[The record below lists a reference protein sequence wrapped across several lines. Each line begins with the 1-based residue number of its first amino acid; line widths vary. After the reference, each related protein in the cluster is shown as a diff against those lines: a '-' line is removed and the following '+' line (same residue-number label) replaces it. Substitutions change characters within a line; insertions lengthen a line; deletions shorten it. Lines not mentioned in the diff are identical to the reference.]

1 MNKGNFNAVFLLLS
15 LFVYANNKALAAELD
30 EHNAASTE
38 LYEHNITSTES
49 DEHNATIIKEDE
61 HDVIPTE
68 SDEHDVIPT
77 EYDEHNVIPTESDEH
92 NVIPTESD
100 EHNVIPTESDEH
112 NAIPT
117 ESDEHNVIP
126 TESDEHNVTPAESYE
141 HNGTP
146 AESDEH
152 NGTPAE
158 SDEHNATPAESDEH
172 NGTPAESDEHNAIPT
187 ESDEH
192 NATIIKEDEHDVIP
206 TEYDEHNAT
215 PAESDEHNVT
225 PAESDEHN
233 GTPAESDE
241 HNAIPTESDE
251 HNATIIKEDEHDV
264 IPTEYDEHDVIPTE
278 YDEHNVIPTESD
290 EHNVTPAES
299 DEHNATPAESD
310 EHNATPAESDEHNAT
325 PAESFVSEIAQR
337 IANLNNESSNG
348 SLLMNPGS
356 EMRYKI
362 HKHLLCMD
370 PKETEKAIKHA
381 SEAVALLLKIGSNTD
396 GYNVEF
402 QANNRTFI
410 YSKKVENIDIGK
422 FITKA
427 NSSDKYDEII
437 NVLWDSNGTIR
448 PDLGVM
454 NGNVARVYNPN
465 LLMMEKSHD
474 AFSIVSPSQITY
486 ALATKVE
493 ISDDTTVILCPSI
506 NINYLN
512 KNHDDINVKELL
524 KNVKPI
530 ETDIDAEEA
539 LIKLASNISGF
550 IIKKNEDS
558 VDVTYIHSIYNG
570 DKATHFL
577 EDLRH
582 KRDRSKK
589 YSYIMGVH
597 ANM

>member
-61 HDVIPTE
+61 HNATIIKEDEHDVIPTE
-68 SDEHDVIPT
+68 SDEQD
-77 EYDEHNVIPTESDEH
+77 VIPTESDEH

-100 EHNVIPTESDEH
+100 EHNVIPAESDEH
-112 NAIPT
+112 DA
-117 ESDEHNVIP
+117 IP

-152 NGTPAE
+152 NG
-158 SDEHNATPAESDEH
+158 
-172 NGTPAESDEHNAIPT
+172 
-187 ESDEH
+187 
-192 NATIIKEDEHDVIP
+192 
-206 TEYDEHNAT
+206 
-215 PAESDEHNVT
+215 
-225 PAESDEHN
+225 
-233 GTPAESDE
+233 
-241 HNAIPTESDE
+241 
-251 HNATIIKEDEHDV
+251 
-264 IPTEYDEHDVIPTE
+264 
-278 YDEHNVIPTESD
+278 
-290 EHNVTPAES
+290 
-299 DEHNATPAESD
+299 TPAESD

-356 EMRYKI
+356 ETRYKI

-437 NVLWDSNGTIR
+437 NVLWDSNGIIR

-454 NGNVARVYNPN
+454 NGDVVRVYNPN
-465 LLMMEKSHD
+465 LLMMEKSRD

-506 NINYLN
+506 NMNYLN
-512 KNHDDINVKELL
+512 KNQDDINVKELL
-524 KNVKPI
+524 EDVKPI
-530 ETDIDAEEA
+530 ETNIDAEEA

-577 EDLRH
+577 EDLRL

>member
-30 EHNAASTE
+30 EHNAASIE

-77 EYDEHNVIPTESDEH
+77 EYDEHNVTPAESYEHNATPAESDEHNPTPAESDEHDAIPTESDEH
-92 NVIPTESD
+92 NATIIKED
-100 EHNVIPTESDEH
+100 EHDVIPTESDEH
-112 NAIPT
+112 NA
-117 ESDEHNVIP
+117 
-126 TESDEHNVTPAESYE
+126 
-141 HNGTP
+141 
-146 AESDEH
+146 
-152 NGTPAE
+152 TPAE

-172 NGTPAESDEHNAIPT
+172 NATIIKEDEHDATPA

-215 PAESDEHNVT
+215 PAESDEHNAT
-225 PAESDEHN
+225 IIKEDEH
-233 GTPAESDE
+233 D
-241 HNAIPTESDE
+241 AIPTESDE
-251 HNATIIKEDEHDV
+251 HNV
-264 IPTEYDEHDVIPTE
+264 
-278 YDEHNVIPTESD
+278 
-290 EHNVTPAES
+290 
-299 DEHNATPAESD
+299 
-310 EHNATPAESDEHNAT
+310 T

-337 IANLNNESSNG
+337 IANLNNESSNE

-422 FITKA
+422 FITKTK
-427 NSSDKYDEII
+427 SSDKYDEII
-437 NVLWDSNGTIR
+437 NVLWDSNDIIR

-454 NGNVARVYNPN
+454 NGEVARVYNPN
-465 LLMMEKSHD
+465 LLMMEKSRD
-474 AFSIVSPSQITY
+474 AFSIVSPSQIIY

-512 KNHDDINVKELL
+512 KNQDDINVKELL
-524 KNVKPI
+524 EDVKPI
-530 ETDIDAEEA
+530 ETNIDAEEA

-570 DKATHFL
+570 DKTTHFL

-589 YSYIMGVH
+589 YAYVTAVH